1 MRVTVIIAAVYYC
14 LGIVEGAS
22 HSHLRASESVR
33 YVRKDPASVIEIC
46 IQTRRKG
53 PQTLIVEGQEEAK
66 LQVVQLVGNSA
77 ILGSC
82 DIETHPEAPLNRMQK
97 KMIEVCLQPDGER
110 ITVWLPSVTRR
121 EFLKLGAELGPCKE
135 PFSWIEL
142 EIKLVE
148 DDTKDTS
155 ASPDIY
161 GRWRAEQ
168 MRLEESLK
176 PPLIGSPITISFD
189 EAAFSGS
196 AGCNRIFGRSSI
208 ETKLDVNDQ
217 IVHLVDISGL
227 ASTRMMCY
235 PSPIMKQER
244 NFMKSLGHKT
254 FSYKI
259 TSDDRLK
266 FYEIGGVL
274 DGKVVDEGKLVAVFK
289 RIRGSNS

>member
-1 MRVTVIIAAVYYC
+1 MRVTFVIAAVYYC
-14 LGIVEGAS
+14 LGIVEGSS

-33 YVRKDPASVIEIC
+33 YVRKDPASVLEMC

-66 LQVVQLVGNSA
+66 HQVVQLIGELA
-77 ILGSC
+77 TLGSC
-82 DIETHPEAPLNRMQK
+82 GIESHPVNRMQK
-97 KMIEVCLQPDGER
+97 KMIEVCLQPEGER
-110 ITVWLPSVTRR
+110 ITAWLPSVTRR
-121 EFLKLGAELGPCKE
+121 DFMKLGADLGPCRA
-135 PFSWIEL
+135 PFRWV

-148 DDTKDTS
+148 DDTMSS
-155 ASPDIY
+155 ASADIS
-161 GRWRAEQ
+161 GSWRAEQ
-168 MRLEESLK
+168 IRLEDSLQ
-176 PPLIGSPITISFD
+176 PPLIGSPITISLD
-189 EAAFSGS
+189 EDAFSGR

-208 ETKLDVNDQ
+208 ETKLDGNDQ

-244 NFMKSLGHKT
+244 NFMTSMGQKT

-266 FYEIGGVL
+266 FYEIGGDL

-289 RIRGSNS
+289 RIGGSKF

>member
-33 YVRKDPASVIEIC
+33 YNRKDPASVLEMC

-66 LQVVQLVGNSA
+66 HQVVQLIGELA
-77 ILGSC
+77 TLGSC
-82 DIETHPEAPLNRMQK
+82 GIESHPVNRMQK
-97 KMIEVCLQPDGER
+97 KMIEVCLQPEGER
-110 ITVWLPSVTRR
+110 ITAWLPSVTRR
-121 EFLKLGAELGPCKE
+121 EFIKLGAELGPCRA
-135 PFSWIEL
+135 PFSWIE
-142 EIKLVE
+142 IDLVE

-155 ASPDIY
+155 ASADIY
-161 GRWRAEQ
+161 GGWRAEQ
-168 MRLEESLK
+168 IRLEDSLK

-189 EAAFSGS
+189 EAAFSGN
-196 AGCNRIFGRSSI
+196 AGCNRIFGRSSV
-208 ETKLDVNDQ
+208 ETKLDDNDQ

-266 FYEIGGVL
+266 FYEIGVT
-274 DGKVVDEGKLVAVFK
+274 DGKVVDDGKLVAVFK
-289 RIRGSNS
+289 RIGGSKF